1 MTSYAINLLQ
11 RRTKSIQN
19 IVFEVDFI
27 DLPVSCYCWLGPD
40 IILFENVLAQ
50 RHDIAAN
57 EMEWSRLLFKWHSSL
72 KTANFDFLSKKNQ
85 SIHLSTTSYKTRII
99 SIILCHETNFA
110 SITFAM
116 EYCNFLVASGCEYVI
131 DITCVLQFRPNS
143 TINRA
148 VTYILEAP
156 KVMKWHSNFLSFSSI
171 ICVRIIRLQRYIE
184 SLFVSNS
191 NVMHELIPWPKIS
204 IITRKLSTQQAQCHT
219 NTSIRQKRLSE
230 IRLYKFYNRENL
242 KPNCLRIQCASNE
255 AGVCNNALPLRNV
268 RCEMQWK
275 KF

>member
-1 MTSYAINLLQ
+1 MIFCQKRIKAFDNGFLNIFHDNSYLL
-11 RRTKSIQN
+11 
-19 IVFEVDFI
+19 
-27 DLPVSCYCWLGPD
+27 
-40 IILFENVLAQ
+40 
-50 RHDIAAN
+50 
-57 EMEWSRLLFKWHSSL
+57 LLEL
-72 KTANFDFLSKKNQ
+72 
-85 SIHLSTTSYKTRII
+85 HLSTTSYKTRII
-99 SIILCHETNFA
+99 LIILCHETNFA

-116 EYCNFLVASGCEYVI
+116 EYCNFLVASGCEYVV

-242 KPNCLRIQCASNE
+242 KPNCLRIQCASNVTTPFLWE
-255 AGVCNNALPLRNV
+255 MFVVKCNG
-268 RCEMQWK
+268 K
-275 KF
+275 SFKSIIK